1 MVKIAVIG
9 VGGWGKNHA
18 RVLSE
23 LNALSA
29 ICDTDQQRAEGLAGK
44 YGVNWYTSVDDLLKN
59 EKPEGAVISTP
70 TVTHFAIAKQVMEK
84 RVSAMVEKP
93 MAPSSAECEQ
103 MVTLAKRNNVVLT
116 TGYIERFNPAVNE
129 VKNIVKEKKYGD
141 LLMLEF
147 HRENRMPPNIQD
159 VGIIYDTSVH
169 DIDTALY
176 LSEDKPNV
184 VFARAGS
191 TTGKHEDFAAIILG
205 FKNQKIAFIATN
217 WITPK
222 RVRTFTIVCTDAII
236 TGDFITQE
244 IKIDQ
249 EGERTLTPSR
259 EFKEPLTLELRNFL
273 DAIDG
278 KAKPLVSAED
288 AVNTTRVAEAALLSS
303 KTGSQIYLDLK

>member
-18 RVLSE
+18 RALSE

-29 ICDTDQQRAEGLAGK
+29 VCDADQERAETFAGK

-59 EKPEGAVISTP
+59 EKPDGAVVSTP
-70 TVTHFAIAKQVMEK
+70 TFTHFAIAKQVMEK
-84 RVSAMVEKP
+84 RINVLVEKP

-103 MVTLAKRNNVVLT
+103 MVATAKRNNVLLT
-116 TGYIERFNPAVNE
+116 TGYIERFNPAVND
-129 VKNIVKEKKYGD
+129 VKNLINSKKYGD
-141 LLMLEF
+141 VLMLEF
-147 HRENRMPPNIQD
+147 HRENRMPLNIHD

-176 LSEDKPNV
+176 LFDDRPNV

-191 TTGKHEDFAAIILG
+191 KSGVHEDFAAIILG
-205 FKNQKIAFIATN
+205 FKNQRIAFIATN
-217 WITPK
+217 WVTPK
-222 RVRTFTIVCTDAII
+222 KVRCFTTVCTEAII

-244 IKIDQ
+244 IKIDH
-249 EGERTLTPSR
+249 GENTIIPRR
-259 EFKEPLTLELRNFL
+259 EYKEPLMLELKNFL

-278 KAKPLVSAED
+278 KTKTLVSADD

>member
-18 RVLSE
+18 RALSE

-29 ICDTDQQRAEGLAGK
+29 VCDVDQERAEALAGK

-59 EKPEGAVISTP
+59 EKLDGAVISTP
-70 TVTHFAIAKQVMEK
+70 TITHFAIAKQVMEK
-84 RVSAMVEKP
+84 KVNALVEKP

-103 MVTLAKRNNVVLT
+103 MVATAKRNNVVLT
-116 TGYIERFNPAVNE
+116 TGYIERFNPVVND
-129 VKNIVKEKKYGD
+129 VKNFIASKKYGD
-141 LLMLEF
+141 VLMLEF
-147 HRENRMPPNIQD
+147 HRENRMPLNIHD

-176 LSEDKPNV
+176 LFDDKPNV

-191 TTGKHEDFAAIILG
+191 KSGVHEDFAAIILG
-205 FKNQKIAFIATN
+205 FKNQRIAFIATN

-222 RVRTFTIVCTDAII
+222 KVRCFTTVCTEAII

-244 IKIDQ
+244 IRIDH
-249 EGERTLTPSR
+249 GENTIIPRR
-259 EFKEPLTLELRNFL
+259 EYKEPLMLELKNFL

-278 KAKPLVSAED
+278 KTKPLVSADD

>member
-9 VGGWGKNHA
+9 TGGWGKNHA
-18 RVLSE
+18 RALSE

-29 ICDTDQQRAEGLAGK
+29 VCDADQERAENFGGK

-59 EKPEGAVISTP
+59 EKLDGAVVSTP

-84 RVSAMVEKP
+84 RINVLVEKP

-103 MVTLAKRNNVVLT
+103 MVTAAKRNNVIIT
-116 TGYIERFNPAVNE
+116 TGYIERFNPAVND
-129 VKNIVKEKKYGD
+129 VKNFITSKKYGD
-141 LLMLEF
+141 VLMLEF
-147 HRENRMPPNIQD
+147 HRENRMPLNIHD

-176 LSEDKPNV
+176 LFDDKPNV

-191 TTGKHEDFAAIILG
+191 NRGVHEDFAAIILG
-205 FKNQKIAFIATN
+205 FKNQRIAFIATN

-222 RVRTFTIVCTDAII
+222 KVRRFTAVCTEAII

-244 IKIDQ
+244 VKIDH
-249 EGERTLTPSR
+249 GENTIIPRR
-259 EFKEPLTLELRNFL
+259 EYKEPLTLELKNFL

-278 KAKPLVSAED
+278 KAKPLVTADD